1 MRSIKDVEGQ
11 VDARFDK
18 TDENIK
24 DVEVRMNER
33 FDKLHEEILKLALTI
48 ERLSTEVEWMKRI
61 VLGIGG
67 AILLYIIKTI
77 FFG

>member
-1 MRSIKDVEGQ
+1 
-11 VDARFDK
+11 
-18 TDENIK
+18 
-24 DVEVRMNER
+24 MNER